1 MSWAGLPGR
10 DCGLCGAP
18 SCAAALRMT
27 SAGLM
32 DPSSCPFA
40 DRVPTVRP
48 WIAKP
53 APPSVITPCPSDRRL
68 AEASLSLVFGE
79 ARFSPVDPLIARE
92 MLEAWGVDSKVTLR
106 GQLVIG
112 EGPQLR
118 IHLFGS
124 GRLVVRS
131 RLGREGTV
139 ELAVRIG
146 RILSPAVV
154 CQGEGL
160 SEAESAAGWGDAPE
174 IPCSPGLGQYVGLF
188 RVGSTAGDLLR
199 GDSDLADAVQS
210 LRSGSTSEALAEAVS
225 RLERGDPSGLWLAGL
240 AVEVERCLRADPERE
255 HFDLVAE
262 ALSGADVAAEAE
274 ERAEEAR
281 SIRDPE
287 EAARA
292 LRPALAALA
301 IVRSFS
307 RRL

>member
-1 MSWAGLPGR
+1 
-10 DCGLCGAP
+10 
-18 SCAAALRMT
+18 
-27 SAGLM
+27 M
-32 DPSSCPFA
+32 DPGSCPFVDKIPA
-40 DRVPTVRP
+40 VRP
-48 WIAKP
+48 WIARP
-53 APPSVITPCPSDRRL
+53 APPSVVTPCPSDGRL

-92 MLEAWGVDSKVTLR
+92 MLEAWGIDSKVTLR
-106 GQLVIG
+106 GQLVVG

-131 RLGREGTV
+131 RRGREGTA
-139 ELAVRIG
+139 EFAVRVG
-146 RILSPAVV
+146 RVLSPAVV
-154 CQGEGL
+154 CQREGL
-160 SEAESAAGWGDAPE
+160 SEAESAAGWGGSPE
-174 IPCSPGLGQYVGLF
+174 IPCSPGLGRYVGLS
-188 RVGSTAGDLLR
+188 RIGSTVGDLLR
-199 GDSDLADAVQS
+199 EDG
-210 LRSGSTSEALAEAVS
+210 ALAEAVRSLRSGETWGALAEAAS

-240 AVEVERCLRADPERE
+240 ALEVERCLRADPGRE
-255 HFDLVAE
+255 HFDLVVE
-262 ALSGADVAAEAE
+262 ALSGADVEAEAE

-301 IVRSFS
+301 IVRSLS